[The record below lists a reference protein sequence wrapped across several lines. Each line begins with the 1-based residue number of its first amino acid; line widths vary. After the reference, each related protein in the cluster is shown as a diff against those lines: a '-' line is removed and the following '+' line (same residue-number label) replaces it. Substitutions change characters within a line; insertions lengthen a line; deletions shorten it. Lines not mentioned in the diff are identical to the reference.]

1 MKQRIISGA
10 VLILFCAAVVLFDQ
24 SVPAVLTVV
33 VGFISLA
40 CIFELTKAMNLFR
53 TWQLSV
59 PAMAVAFAVPFV
71 AGETGLLCLYA
82 VFTALVFLH
91 LVLHHKETGFAQ
103 VSSFYTMSI
112 LIPCALRCL
121 VLLRDA
127 GGTTGSF
134 YVLAA
139 VFAAWVADAGA
150 YFAGTLFGKH
160 KLCPEISP
168 KKTVEGAIGGA
179 VVNVILIM
187 LGGFVFARFVYG
199 GTVQPVYLALFLTG
213 LLGSPISIL
222 GDLSFSL
229 VKRSFHIKDFSKV
242 IPGHGGI
249 LDRFDSVIFTA
260 PFVYLLVQCLPLLR
274 PM

>member
-24 SVPAVLTVV
+24 SVPVLLNIV
-33 VGFISLA
+33 VGVISTA
-40 CIFELTKAMNLFR
+40 CVFELLKAMELLR
-53 TWQLSV
+53 TWQLSS
-59 PAMAVAFAVPFV
+59 AALLLSFAVPFCT
-71 AGETGLLCLYA
+71 GEVNLYLLYA
-82 VFTALVFLH
+82 LFTVITFLH
-91 LVLHHKETGFAQ
+91 LVFHHEETSFQQ
-103 VSSFYTMSI
+103 VGAFYSMLV
-112 LIPCALRCL
+112 LIPNALRCL

-127 GGTTGSF
+127 GGANGSF

-139 VFAAWVADAGA
+139 VFSAWVADAGA

-160 KLCPEISP
+160 KLCPKISP
-168 KKTVEGAIGGA
+168 KKTVEGTIGGA

-187 LGGFVFARFVYG
+187 AAGVVFARYVYG

-260 PFVYLLVQCLPLLR
+260 PFVYLLVQYLPLLH
-274 PM
+274 